1 MALAGGI
8 IIPVRTLI
16 VSDIH
21 SNAVAFEAVLADARD
36 DGPVERVWCLGD
48 VVGYGPEP
56 MACIERLWDLDAV
69 VISGNHDAVTVGR
82 IDISAFNGP
91 AAQAARWNGTRLSA
105 EARDYLTA
113 LPETVAEAPF
123 TLVHGTP
130 RNPFWEYLTSGGQAE
145 EAWSSIPTP
154 HVLVGHTHFQ
164 FTCTR
169 SRGVEQAGPRGRVV
183 RLDGERLVVNPGSV
197 GQPRDG
203 DPRAAYA
210 VFDDGDA
217 TLALRR
223 TPYDIAA
230 TQRAMIDVGLPLPLI
245 ERLAHGR

>member
-1 MALAGGI
+1 M
-8 IIPVRTLI
+8 RTLI

-21 SNAVAFEAVLADARD
+21 SNVVAFDAVLAAARE
-36 DGPVERVWCLGD
+36 DGPIDRVWCLGD

-56 MACIERLWDLDAV
+56 MGCIERLWALDAV
-69 VISGNHDAVTVGR
+69 VICGNHDAVAVGR

-91 AAQAARWNGTRLSA
+91 AADAVRWNGARLSA
-105 EARDYLTA
+105 EARDYLRA
-113 LPETVAEAPF
+113 LPETVDEAPF

-130 RNPFWEYLTSGGQAE
+130 RNPMWEYLTRGAQAE
-145 EAWSSIPTP
+145 QAWGAISTP
-154 HVLVGHTHFQ
+154 AVLVGHTHYQ

-169 SRGVEQAGPRGRVV
+169 PGGVEQAGPGGRVV
-183 RLDGERLVVNPGSV
+183 ALDGGRLVANPGSV

-210 VFDDGDA
+210 VFDDGAA

-223 TPYDIAA
+223 TPYDVAA
-230 TQRAMIDVGLPLPLI
+230 TQRAMIAAGLPRPLI
-245 ERLAHGR
+245 ERLAVGR

>member
-1 MALAGGI
+1 M
-8 IIPVRTLI
+8 RTLI

-21 SNAVAFEAVLADARD
+21 SNVAALDAVLADARE
-36 DGPVERVWCLGD
+36 DGPVDRVWCLGD

-69 VISGNHDAVTVGR
+69 VICGNHDAVVVGR

-91 AAQAARWNGTRLSA
+91 AADAARWNGTRLSA
-105 EARDYLTA
+105 EGCDYLSA
-113 LPETVAEAPF
+113 LPETVVEAPF

-130 RNPFWEYLTSGGQAE
+130 RNPMWEYLTSGAQAE
-145 EAWSSIPTP
+145 QAWGAVPTP
-154 HVLVGHTHFQ
+154 YVLVGHTHYQ

-169 SRGVEQAGPRGRVV
+169 SDGVEQAGPGGRVV
-183 RLDGERLVVNPGSV
+183 QLDGGRLAANPGSV

-210 VFDDGDA
+210 VFDDEAG
-217 TLALRR
+217 TLELRR

-230 TQRAMIDVGLPLPLI
+230 TQRAMTGAGLPHTLI
-245 ERLAHGR
+245 ERLTMGR

>member
-1 MALAGGI
+1 M
-8 IIPVRTLI
+8 RTLI

-21 SNAVAFEAVLADARD
+21 SNVVALDAVLADARD
-36 DGPVERVWCLGD
+36 AGPIDRVWCLGD

-69 VISGNHDAVTVGR
+69 VICGNHDAVTVGR

-91 AAQAARWNGTRLSA
+91 AADAARWNGTRLSA
-105 EARDYLTA
+105 QARDYLSA
-113 LPETVAEAPF
+113 LPETVVEAPF

-130 RNPFWEYLTSGGQAE
+130 RNPMWEYLTSGAQAE
-145 EAWSSIPTP
+145 HAWGSIQTP
-154 HVLVGHTHFQ
+154 HALVGHTHYQ

-169 SRGVEQAGPRGRVV
+169 SKGVEQAGPSGRVV
-183 RLDGERLVVNPGSV
+183 QLDGGPLIANPGSV

-210 VFDDGDA
+210 VFDDEAA

-245 ERLAHGR
+245 ERLPLGR